1 MTAPTPA
8 VVSEH
13 DVSSVTAAVEMAKSR
28 SAAGA
33 FSFLRPK
40 RTSPR
45 PKALRLLRR
54 RAGSG
59 LGVAGT
65 DLCLQLLELAVH
77 LRRRGDLR
85 QLAVEL
91 RLVARRQVLERARA
105 RELVDGGCP
114 GLQFLGLVLRTLDR
128 RARVVHPPADAGR
141 RLADAHL
148 RLRCGVLRL
157 EDFLLRAERLDLRL
171 QLLLGADELVLLVGE
186 PLDLVVHALQLLLR
200 DRLALE
206 RLPREVLAVR
216 RDRLTGL
223 RLELDDVLLEL
234 LLLELEALLRGDD
247 VRDAALDVL
256 ELLEHLL
263 VRVVE
268 RLGRILRPVEQLRVL
283 RLDDQRC
290 AGQEAGHVSVSL
302 APVLVARS
310 MHPDWLSNA
319 YVVADA
325 EGGTAVFVDAGA
337 DPAPLVAAVEGWG
350 AKPAVILR
358 THAHHDHV
366 AFEDELRERF
376 GVPVV
381 AEPGEWDF
389 GGTHVRGVATPG
401 HSDDMVA
408 FVAGGEL
415 VFTGDTLFKDAVG
428 GGDPG
433 AVRASVMDVFMAL
446 PDAVR

>member
-8 VVSEH
+8 VVSGH

-65 DLCLQLLELAVH
+65 DLALRAVAGPDLCLQLRELAVH

-157 EDFLLRAERLDLRL
+157 EDFLLRAERLDL
-171 QLLLGADELVLLVGE
+171 
-186 PLDLVVHALQLLLR
+186 PLQLLLR

-234 LLLELEALLRGDD
+234 LLLELEALL
-247 VRDAALDVL
+247 
-256 ELLEHLL
+256 
-263 VRVVE
+263 
-268 RLGRILRPVEQLRVL
+268 
-283 RLDDQRC
+283 
-290 AGQEAGHVSVSL
+290 
-302 APVLVARS
+302 
-310 MHPDWLSNA
+310 
-319 YVVADA
+319 
-325 EGGTAVFVDAGA
+325 
-337 DPAPLVAAVEGWG
+337 
-350 AKPAVILR
+350 
-358 THAHHDHV
+358 
-366 AFEDELRERF
+366 
-376 GVPVV
+376 
-381 AEPGEWDF
+381 
-389 GGTHVRGVATPG
+389 
-401 HSDDMVA
+401 
-408 FVAGGEL
+408 
-415 VFTGDTLFKDAVG
+415 
-428 GGDPG
+428 
-433 AVRASVMDVFMAL
+433 
-446 PDAVR
+446 

>member
-65 DLCLQLLELAVH
+65 DLALRAVAGPHLFPHLRELAVH

-85 QLAVEL
+85 QLA
-91 RLVARRQVLERARA
+91 RRQVLELARA

-206 RLPREVLAVR
+206 RLPREVLA
-216 RDRLTGL
+216 
-223 RLELDDVLLEL
+223 
-234 LLLELEALLRGDD
+234 
-247 VRDAALDVL
+247 
-256 ELLEHLL
+256 
-263 VRVVE
+263 
-268 RLGRILRPVEQLRVL
+268 
-283 RLDDQRC
+283 
-290 AGQEAGHVSVSL
+290 
-302 APVLVARS
+302 
-310 MHPDWLSNA
+310 
-319 YVVADA
+319 
-325 EGGTAVFVDAGA
+325 
-337 DPAPLVAAVEGWG
+337 
-350 AKPAVILR
+350 
-358 THAHHDHV
+358 
-366 AFEDELRERF
+366 
-376 GVPVV
+376 
-381 AEPGEWDF
+381 
-389 GGTHVRGVATPG
+389 
-401 HSDDMVA
+401 
-408 FVAGGEL
+408 
-415 VFTGDTLFKDAVG
+415 
-428 GGDPG
+428 
-433 AVRASVMDVFMAL
+433 
-446 PDAVR
+446 